1 MNLVT
6 VTLTVDVDKAHF
18 RRNEKYSVTMATYTK
33 NVAQKKSLVKAE
45 PETNILFHLC

>member
-6 VTLTVDVDKAHF
+6 ITLTIDVDKGHF

-33 NVAQKKSLVKAE
+33 NLAQNKSLVKAE
-45 PETNILFHLC
+45 PETTIIFHLC